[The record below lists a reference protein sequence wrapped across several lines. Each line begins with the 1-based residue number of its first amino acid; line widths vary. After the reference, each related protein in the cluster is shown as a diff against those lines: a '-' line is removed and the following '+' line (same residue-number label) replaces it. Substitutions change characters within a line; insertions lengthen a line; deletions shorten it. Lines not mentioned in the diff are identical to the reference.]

1 MIDSDTYKKFTTLG
15 KNPLTVFYTDVM
27 HGGGLSFGP
36 EYVQVIKDHY
46 GDRVFERAYEWCS
59 GPGFI
64 GYSLLAAGICK
75 ELTLTDVYH
84 PSIIAAEETRDFELN
99 WCRDKNILSIYLLK
113 DLDLLPVSE
122 TWDLIVSNPPH
133 FPYYVHYQDETE
145 FQENR
150 ISTDFEWRAH
160 KNFFANMKTR
170 LRPGGIILLVENM
183 AGSTPETFEP
193 WITEAGLQITGWWKS
208 NDWQNENPSYRFYY
222 LEIQH
227 Q

>member
-1 MIDSDTYKKFTTLG
+1 MIDFDIYKKFTTPG
-15 KNPLTVFYTDVM
+15 KFPLTVFYTDVM
-27 HGGGLSFGP
+27 QGGGLSFGP
-36 EYVQVIKDHY
+36 EYVQVIREHY
-46 GDRVFERAYEWCS
+46 GDRVFDRAYEWCA

-64 GYSLLAAGICK
+64 GYSLLATGICK

-99 WCRDKNILSIYLLK
+99 WCHDKNLLSIYLLK

-170 LRPGGIILLVENM
+170 LRPGGIILLLENM

-193 WITEAGLQITGWWKS
+193 WITEAGLKITGHWKS
-208 NDWQNENPSYRFYY
+208 SDWQEDNPSYQFYY

>member
-1 MIDSDTYKKFTTLG
+1 MIDFNTYKKFVTPG
-15 KNPLTVFYTDVM
+15 KTPLTVFYTDVM

-36 EYVQVIKDHY
+36 EYVKVIRNHY
-46 GDRVFERAYEWCS
+46 GDRVFERAFEWCS

-64 GYSLLAAGICK
+64 GYSLLATGICK

-99 WCRDKNILSIYLLK
+99 WCRDQNILSIYLLK
-113 DLDLLPVSE
+113 DLDLLPVTE

-193 WITEAGLQITGWWKS
+193 WITEAGLKTTGWWKS
-208 NDWQNENPSYRFYY
+208 DDWREDNPSYQFYY

>member
-1 MIDSDTYKKFTTLG
+1 
-15 KNPLTVFYTDVM
+15 
-27 HGGGLSFGP
+27 
-36 EYVQVIKDHY
+36 
-46 GDRVFERAYEWCS
+46 VFERAFEWCS

-64 GYSLLAAGICK
+64 GYSLLATGICK

-99 WCRDKNILSIYLLK
+99 WCCDKNLLSIYLLK
-113 DLDLLPVSE
+113 DLDLLPVTE

-133 FPYYVHYQDETE
+133 FPYYVHCQDETE

-193 WITEAGLQITGWWKS
+193 WITEAGLKTTGWWKS
-208 NDWQNENPSYRFYY
+208 DDWREDNPSYQFYY

>member
-1 MIDSDTYKKFTTLG
+1 MIDFDTYKKFVTPG
-15 KNPLTVFYTDVM
+15 KFPLTVFYTDVM
-27 HGGGLSFGP
+27 NGGGISFGP
-36 EYVQVIKDHY
+36 EYVKVIREHY
-46 GDRVFERAYEWCS
+46 SDRVFERAFEWCS

-64 GYSLLAAGICK
+64 GYSLLATGICK

-99 WCRDKNILSIYLLK
+99 WCCDKNLLSIYLLK
-113 DLDLLPVSE
+113 DLDLLPVTE

-133 FPYYVHYQDETE
+133 FPYYVHCQDETE

-193 WITEAGLQITGWWKS
+193 WITEAGLKTTGWWKS
-208 NDWQNENPSYRFYY
+208 DDWREDNPSYQFYY

>member
-1 MIDSDTYKKFTTLG
+1 MIDSDTYKKFTTPG

-99 WCRDKNILSIYLLK
+99 WCRDK
-113 DLDLLPVSE
+113 

-208 NDWQNENPSYRFYY
+208 NDWQDENPSYRFYY